1 LEGKEVNLEKCH
13 RSKLQSQCNKY
24 LGPKERQE
32 YEVVVESGEL
42 VYKKNGAF
50 VQILNDSKWIVVLS
64 TTKSTLYWTE

>member
-1 LEGKEVNLEKCH
+1 
-13 RSKLQSQCNKY
+13 LQ
-24 LGPKERQE
+24 KERQE